1 MSTPL
6 VKPERRAE
14 NRRPT
19 SVNIHETRANKP
31 FPPIADLR
39 PLDVAPAYQSA
50 KPALMLSYQ
59 HIYHAGNLADVHK
72 HALLAWML
80 NYLTAKDKP
89 LTYIETHAGRALYD
103 LQDAAA
109 IKTGEAAAGI
119 GKVASWFDDAHP
131 LSKALTAVR
140 ATHGA
145 DSYAGSPLIAA
156 HLLRPED
163 RMHLAELHP
172 GEYAA
177 LDFALSSFP
186 AKCYQQDGFEL
197 THSLTP
203 PTPRRGLMLI
213 DPSYEIKKDY
223 VDIPR
228 HIASFT
234 RAWNV
239 GIICL
244 WYPILTSKSHLRML
258 AALEKTHPK
267 ALRHD
272 VRFPP
277 ARKGHGMVGSGMFVI
292 NPPYGLE
299 AEATRLSERFTTLTT
314 D

>member
-1 MSTPL
+1 MPYLPTVDPRSL
-6 VKPERRAE
+6 V
-14 NRRPT
+14 
-19 SVNIHETRANKP
+19 
-31 FPPIADLR
+31 
-39 PLDVAPAYQSA
+39 VAPTRQSA
-50 KPALMLSYQ
+50 TPKRMLSYQ

-72 HALLAWML
+72 HGLLTWML

-109 IKTGEAAAGI
+109 LKTGEAAAGI
-119 GKVASWFDDAHP
+119 GRVASWFDDAHP
-131 LSKALTAVR
+131 LTDALNAVR

-156 HLLRPED
+156 HVLRPDD

-172 GEYAA
+172 GEHAA

-186 AKCYQQDGFEL
+186 AKCYRQDGFEL
-197 THSLTP
+197 AHSLTP

-213 DPSYEIKKDY
+213 DPSYEIKTDY
-223 VDIPR
+223 ADIPR
-228 HIASFT
+228 HIAGVT

-244 WYPILTSKSHLRML
+244 WYPMLTAQSHLPML
-258 AALEKTHPK
+258 TALQKAHPS
-267 ALRHD
+267 ALRHE

-277 ARKGHGMVGSGMFVI
+277 ARKGHGMIGSGMFVI

-299 AEATRLSERFTTLTT
+299 GEAARLSDRFATLTAE
-314 D
+314 